1 MNEIARFAITDRAS
15 WLARR
20 EKDVTASVAAALF
33 GPEVHPYATPYG
45 LWCLKR
51 GLVPENAAETSAMRR
66 GRLLEP
72 IALQLLQEEKPEWI
86 IQPHRYYYR
95 DGEHRLGATPD
106 ALASRPDVEGTGVVQ
121 IKTVG
126 HWAFKRGWRGED
138 GEVEVP
144 LWIAVQAS
152 VEAALTGAK
161 WAAIAAMALGD
172 GGLEMH
178 VVDVPL
184 RPQLMVKLRVLV
196 ADFWRRVGANDPYPP
211 DYGKDAA
218 TLARVYADDDGGEVD
233 LTGNERALELV
244 KERDRLKAIEAAG
257 DAAGKERKPLDAELV
272 HLLGNAARGTLGD
285 GRMITAKTVK
295 RGEYVVKATSYR
307 TVKVT
312 GGQT

>member
-20 EKDVTASVAAALF
+20 EQDVTASVAAALF
-33 GPEVHPYATPYG
+33 GPEVHPYMTPYG

-51 GLVPENAAETSAMRR
+51 GLITEDSGENPAMRR

-95 DGEHRLGATPD
+95 DDEHRLGATPD
-106 ALASRPDVEGTGVVQ
+106 ALATRPDVEGTGVVQ

-126 HWAFKRGWRGED
+126 HFAFKKGWRGED
-138 GEVEVP
+138 GEIEVP

-152 VEAALTGAK
+152 VEAALTSAK

-178 VVDVPL
+178 VADVPL
-184 RPQLMVKLRVLV
+184 RPGLIVRLRVLA
-196 ADFWRRVGANDPYPP
+196 ADFWRRIEANEPYPP
-211 DYGKDAA
+211 NYGRDAA
-218 TLARVYADDDGGEVD
+218 TLARLYADDDGGEAD
-233 LTGNERALELV
+233 LSGNKRATELV
-244 KERDRLKAIEAAG
+244 DQREALKEREAAG
-257 DAAGKERKPLDAELV
+257 KAAEKERRPLDAEII

-285 GRMITAKTVK
+285 GRVVAAKTVK
-295 RGEYVVKATSYR
+295 RGEYVVKPTSYR
-307 TVKVT
+307 AIKVT

>member
-20 EKDVTASVAAALF
+20 EQDVTASVAAALF
-33 GPEVHPYATPYG
+33 GPEVHPYMTPYG

-51 GLVPENAAETSAMRR
+51 GLLTEDSGETSAMRR

-86 IQPHRYYYR
+86 IQPHRFYYR
-95 DGEHRLGATPD
+95 DGEQRLGATPD

-126 HWAFKRGWRGED
+126 HFAFKKGWRGED

-178 VVDVPL
+178 VADVPL
-184 RPQLMVKLRVLV
+184 RPGLIVRLRVLV
-196 ADFWRRVGANDPYPP
+196 ADFWRRVVDNDPYPP

-244 KERDRLKAIEAAG
+244 EERQRLKTIESAG
-257 DAAGKERKPLDAELV
+257 DAAGKERKPLDTELV

-285 GRMITAKTVK
+285 GRVITAKTVK
-295 RGEYVVKATSYR
+295 RAEYVVKATSYR
-307 TVKVT
+307 AIKVKEFKA
-312 GGQT
+312 

>member
-1 MNEIARFAITDRAS
+1 MNEVARFAITDRAS

-20 EKDVTASVAAALF
+20 EQDVTASVAAALF
-33 GPEVHPYATPYG
+33 GPDVHPYMTPYG

-51 GLVPENAAETSAMRR
+51 GLITEDPGETPPKRR

-72 IALQLLQEEKPEWI
+72 IALQLLQEEKPDWI
-86 IQPHRYYYR
+86 IQPHRFYYR
-95 DGEHRLGATPD
+95 DGEQRLGATPD
-106 ALASRPDVEGTGVVQ
+106 ALASRPDVEGNGVVQ

-126 HWAFKRGWRGED
+126 HWAFRKGWRGED
-138 GEVEVP
+138 GEIEVP

-152 VEAALTGAK
+152 VEAALISAK

-178 VVDVPL
+178 VAEVPL
-184 RPQLMVKLRVLV
+184 RPGLIVRLRVLV
-196 ADFWRRVGANDPYPP
+196 ADFWRRVEANEPYPP

-218 TLARVYADDDGGEVD
+218 TLARVYADDDGGEAD
-233 LTGNERALELV
+233 LSGNKRAADLV
-244 KERDRLKAIEAAG
+244 KERERLQAIERAG
-257 DAAGKERKPLDAELV
+257 DAAGKQRKPLDAELV

-285 GRMITAKTVK
+285 GRVVTAKTVK

-307 TVKVT
+307 AIKVT
-312 GGQT
+312 GGHK